1 MSEMELGS
9 LSLGRKAGESILI
22 GDDIRIEVVSV
33 GQRVRLK
40 ITAPTAT
47 RIVREELICR
57 TPDDLN

>member
-9 LSLGRKAGESILI
+9 LCLGRKAGESILI
-22 GDDIRIEVVSV
+22 GDDVRVEVVSV

-40 ITAPTAT
+40 ITAPKAK

-57 TPDDLN
+57 TPDDIY